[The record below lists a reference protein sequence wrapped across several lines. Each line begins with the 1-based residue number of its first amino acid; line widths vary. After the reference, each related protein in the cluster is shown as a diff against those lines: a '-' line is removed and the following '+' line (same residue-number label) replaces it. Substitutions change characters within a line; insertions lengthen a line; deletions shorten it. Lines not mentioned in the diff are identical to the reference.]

1 MYEQTLADV
10 AKAWRN
16 GEFEKQGG
24 ADGRRTFDVYGL
36 NGGTSIIKAGS
47 AVRITRFSANVSY
60 DKAYKKLING
70 DLTVTVR
77 FTGDHAYTLEP
88 IPPGRY
94 GRIGGV
100 IFAIVTYSDTSHTY
114 CDEEF
119 NSVASDGAYKILA
132 YVGRKS
138 SKSICVLKRIGG
150 TGGGGGTATY
160 TDVVDSVTPTTGS
173 VVGSIATTTANVLS
187 ASDPVVTS
195 ASLATGVSGGV
206 QVPTAIDASNGVL
219 TITWESIGVTTTT
232 GSAQGVSVV
241 ASVTPTSTNVVASIA
256 TTTTSVVEDVS

>member
-36 NGGTSIIKAGS
+36 NGGTSTIKAGS

-70 DLTVTVR
+70 DLAVTVR

-132 YVGRKS
+132 YVGRKN

-150 TGGGGGTATY
+150 TGGGGGGTATY
-160 TDVVDSVTPTTGS
+160 TDVVDSVTPTSGS
-173 VVGSIATTTANVLS
+173 VVGSIATTTANVVDANNLT
-187 ASDPVVTS
+187 AT
-195 ASLATGVSGGV
+195 LETGVTGGV
-206 QVPTAIDASNGVL
+206 QVPTAIDATDGVL
-219 TITWESIGVTTTT
+219 TITWETL
-232 GSAQGVSVV
+232 GVSVSTGTPQTV
-241 ASVTPTSTNVVASIA
+241 IASITPTSTNVVASIA

>member
-47 AVRITRFSANVSY
+47 AVRITRFSANASY

-70 DLTVTVR
+70 DLAVTVR

-100 IFAIVTYSDTSHTY
+100 IYAIVTYSDTSHTY

-119 NSVASDGAYKILA
+119 NSVASGGAYKILA

-138 SKSICVLKRIGG
+138 NKSICVLKRLGG
-150 TGGGGGTATY
+150 SGG
-160 TDVVDSVTPTTGS
+160 TPTTGQATPYLS
-173 VVGSIATTTANVLS
+173 SIVTGATLQTD
-187 ASDPVVTS
+187 ASS
-195 ASLATGVSGGV
+195 GVS
-206 QVPTAIDASNGVL
+206 VPTAITCANGVMTVTWTTINVSTTKSTAQPL
-219 TITWESIGVTTTT
+219 TVVT
-232 GSAQGVSVV
+232 GF
-241 ASVTPTSTNVVASIA
+241 N
-256 TTTTSVVEDVS
+256 

>member
-77 FTGDHAYTLEP
+77 FTGEHAYTLEP

-100 IFAIVTYSDTSHTY
+100 FYGIVTYSDTNHTQ
-114 CDEEF
+114 CDAQF
-119 NSVASDGAYKILA
+119 NSVASGGAYQIIA
-132 YVGRKS
+132 YIGRKS
-138 SKSICVLKRIGG
+138 NKSVCVLKPLGG
-150 TGGGGGTATY
+150 GGGGGTASY
-160 TDVVDSVTPTTGS
+160 TNVVSAVTPTSGS
-173 VVGSIATTTANVLS
+173 VVGSIATTTANVVDANNLT
-187 ASDPVVTS
+187 AT
-195 ASLATGVSGGV
+195 LATGVTGGV
-206 QVPTAIDASNGVL
+206 QVPTAIDATDGVL
-219 TITWESIGVTTTT
+219 TITWETL
-232 GSAQGVSVV
+232 GVSVSTGTPQTV
-241 ASVTPTSTNVVASIA
+241 IASVTPTSTNVVASIA

>member
-100 IFAIVTYSDTSHTY
+100 IYAIVTYSDTSHTY

-119 NSVASDGAYKILA
+119 NSVASGGAYKILA

-150 TGGGGGTATY
+150 SGGG
-160 TDVVDSVTPTTGS
+160 TPTTGQATPYLS
-173 VVGSIATTTANVLS
+173 SIVTDATLQTD
-187 ASDPVVTS
+187 ASS
-195 ASLATGVSGGV
+195 GVS
-206 QVPTAIDASNGVL
+206 VPTAITCANGVM
-219 TITWESIGVTTTT
+219 TITWTTINVSTTKSTAQPLTVVT
-232 GSAQGVSVV
+232 GF
-241 ASVTPTSTNVVASIA
+241 N
-256 TTTTSVVEDVS
+256 